1 MDRKKQLKEIKRRNS
16 KAYNAM
22 PESARIIAGRV
33 IGEMRIYQL
42 TREKAR
48 MKKAYDRNLRE
59 INSHIKSLEKILLK
73 GDRFDDGKE
82 RRVEP

>member
-16 KAYNAM
+16 KAYNIM

-33 IGEMRIYQL
+33 ITEMRIQQL
-42 TREKAR
+42 NMEKAR
-48 MKKAYDRNLRE
+48 LKKSYNRNLRE
-59 INSHIKSLEKILLK
+59 INSHIKSLEKFLLK

>member
-48 MKKAYDRNLRE
+48 MKKAYTNIGEGIKKKALRF
-59 INSHIKSLEKILLK
+59 NY
-73 GDRFDDGKE
+73 F
-82 RRVEP
+82 

>member
-1 MDRKKQLKEIKRRNS
+1 
-16 KAYNAM
+16 M

-33 IGEMRIYQL
+33 IAEMRIQQL
-42 TREKAR
+42 IREKNR
-48 MKKAYDRNLRE
+48 MKKTYDRNLRE
-59 INSHIKSLEKILLK
+59 INSHIKSLEKFLLK